1 MHTCPRDVSHS
12 RAAWLAHSR
21 SSLSSLTHSSNV
33 VPWRPECWE
42 GGRQPSLGA
51 SVPLPSIQYL
61 IWMRRTGGTSTS
73 PGPEAN
79 GDSCSAAP
87 LLPRLALGPL
97 WPRPIVADSAILPSV
112 ILSRAPRPI
121 SACWTD
127 RTTFIAGAG
136 QADRVAASQPPAI
149 YQVPYNYFD
158 T

>member
-1 MHTCPRDVSHS
+1 MRPGWRI
-12 RAAWLAHSR
+12 RARPFPH
-21 SSLSSLTHSSNV
+21 SLTRAMWCHGVPSAGREVDSHHS
-33 VPWRPECWE
+33 
-42 GGRQPSLGA
+42 GLA
-51 SVPLPSIQYL
+51 YPLPSIQYL